1 MFPPFSLLQA
11 ARIPCDA
18 DSISEMIKLMDA
30 NCDGCISW
38 DEFEKFM
45 MSGFAAGQRLLSG
58 EFMLPSGERG
68 GKGFAG
74 MAQHRCA
81 HCAMARSRQHLH
93 EMAVA
98 AVCARP
104 AR

>member
-1 MFPPFSLLQA
+1 MTAAAVAAAQAAWHEQCRQRRQVFPPFSLLQA

-18 DSISEMIKLMDA
+18 DSITEMIKLMDA

-45 MSGFAAGQRLLSG
+45 MSKFAAGQQLLSG
-58 EFMLPSGERG
+58 EFVLPSGERG

-74 MAQHRCA
+74 
-81 HCAMARSRQHLH
+81 
-93 EMAVA
+93 
-98 AVCARP
+98 
-104 AR
+104 